1 MNDPIIYRNATPA
14 DADTIVDLQVRM
26 AWETEEYRLDRDTCA
41 RGVAAVFEQPGLGT
55 YHVAELDGQV
65 VASLMITYEWS
76 DWRARRVW
84 WIQSVYVVP
93 EARRRGIYKG
103 LYQRILDLLN
113 EDEAIAGVR
122 LYVDRRNVSAQHV
135 YERLGMHG
143 EHYKVFERMKDEG

>member
-1 MNDPIIYRNATPA
+1 
-14 DADTIVDLQVRM
+14 M
-26 AWETEEYRLDRDTCA
+26 AWETEECRLDPDTCA
-41 RGVAAVFEQPGLGT
+41 RGVAAVFEEPGLGT
-55 YHVAELDGQV
+55 YHVAELDGRV

-113 EDEAIAGVR
+113 DDENIAGVR
-122 LYVDRRNVSAQHV
+122 LYVDRRNLSAQQV
-135 YERLGMHG
+135 YERLGMNG
-143 EHYKVFERMKDEG
+143 EHYKVFERMKDER